1 MGFPI
6 ITMVEGESMTKR
18 LKANEAFRDKRA
30 NQKQTEKFPGD
41 TKCPECGL
49 IFTGGVWRKTA
60 AAAARTTPPKL
71 CPACLQIRG
80 GRVGG
85 MVEIG
90 GSFTS
95 GHREELLNRIRNV
108 ERQTCEDRPME
119 RIISI
124 KETKDRI
131 VVSVTT
137 EHLVA
142 RIAKAVQRDF
152 GGDLQLKYAP
162 EEKFAM
168 AHWRRDV

>member
-1 MGFPI
+1 
-6 ITMVEGESMTKR
+6 MTKR
-18 LKANEAFRDKRA
+18 LKTNEAFRDKRA
-30 NQKQTEKFPGD
+30 NQKQIEKFPGD

-49 IFTGGVWRKTA
+49 VFMGGVWRKTTA
-60 AAAARTTPPKL
+60 AAVRGIPPKL
-71 CPACLQIRG
+71 CPACLQIRD
-80 GRVGG
+80 GRAGG
-85 MVEIG
+85 MVEIM
-90 GSFTS
+90 GSFTP

-108 ERQTCEDRPME
+108 EKQTAEDRPME

-142 RIAKAVQRDF
+142 RIGKAVQRDF
-152 GGDLQLKYAP
+152 GGNLQLKYAP

-168 AHWRRDV
+168 AHWRRDI

>member
-1 MGFPI
+1 MA
-6 ITMVEGESMTKR
+6 KR
-18 LKANEAFRDKRA
+18 LKSNEPFRDKRE
-30 NQKQTEKFPGD
+30 NQRQIEKFPGD
-41 TKCPECGL
+41 TKCPDCGL
-49 IFTGGVWRKTA
+49 VFTGGVWRKAGTA
-60 AAAARTTPPKL
+60 MVRESPPKL
-71 CPACLQIRG
+71 CPACLQIRD

-85 MVEIG
+85 LVEIG

-108 ERQTCEDRPME
+108 EKQTAEDRPME

-142 RIAKAVQRDF
+142 RIGKAVQRDF

-162 EEKFAM
+162 EEKFAT
-168 AHWRRDV
+168 AHWRRDL